1 MEHFYAIAQKILFII
16 LLIGT
21 GVFAKKMRWIS
32 DAGEK
37 DLSRVSVNF
46 IFPAMLF
53 SSIIT
58 TLSVEDVLS
67 NLLLPALSL
76 LIHFTGFVV
85 GYVICRLAGYTG
97 DRRKIF
103 LLHATLNNFFAMALP
118 FALFFF
124 PGKGAALL
132 AVANLGSTIVMWT
145 AGVMLL
151 VGNVSPRE
159 TVRNVFSPAMLAIV
173 AGIFCVLSGFSRF
186 IPRLVID
193 VIVTLGE
200 PTLFLGLFIA
210 GTQIYKLGR
219 KALRFNGW
227 NILVGLSRN
236 ILIPAILFAFA
247 FLLRNAISKESLVIF
262 MIVSITPANVTT
274 ISLALKFDAPAEL
287 AAEGVVFTHALG
299 IVTMIGFIMLIEK
312 FLL

>member
-1 MEHFYAIAQKILFII
+1 MVYMEHFYAIAQKILFII

-76 LIHFTGFVV
+76 LIHFTGFAV

-173 AGIFCVLSGFSRF
+173 AGILFGTKRFWVYDGGFS
-186 IPRLVID
+186 
-193 VIVTLGE
+193 
-200 PTLFLGLFIA
+200 
-210 GTQIYKLGR
+210 
-219 KALRFNGW
+219 
-227 NILVGLSRN
+227 
-236 ILIPAILFAFA
+236 
-247 FLLRNAISKESLVIF
+247 
-262 MIVSITPANVTT
+262 
-274 ISLALKFDAPAEL
+274 
-287 AAEGVVFTHALG
+287 
-299 IVTMIGFIMLIEK
+299 
-312 FLL
+312 